1 MERRHWTDVYI
12 YLKKVLH
19 LVYYAGYI
27 LKFSS
32 YMDHVCLALFTIKFL
47 FPDLLRGLFICS
59 LIRN

>member
-32 YMDHVCLALFTIKFL
+32 YMDHVCLALFT
-47 FPDLLRGLFICS
+47 
-59 LIRN
+59 